1 MGLIAPDACGKRGE
15 NFIRQ
20 EAAVQMAD
28 EASPEQNGWS
38 VSGEGERK

>member
-20 EAAVQMAD
+20 EAAAQVA
-28 EASPEQNGWS
+28 EESPEQNGWS